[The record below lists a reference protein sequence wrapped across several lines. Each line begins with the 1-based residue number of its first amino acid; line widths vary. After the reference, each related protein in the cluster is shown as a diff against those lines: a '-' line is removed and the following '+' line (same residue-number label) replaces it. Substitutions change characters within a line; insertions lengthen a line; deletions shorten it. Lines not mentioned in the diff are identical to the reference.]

1 MISIIVTA
9 YNVAS
14 TIVRKAFTAFQN
26 ANSDFFTLIKAHVQW
41 YLSNPGAEK
50 LDENKATR
58 TRVLNMNAGENVE
71 KLSDKTEENIA
82 KVLMRVSLAG
92 FIRYFRLSVW
102 QRLWACRTSVWAAGT
117 YSVPAQKSPS
127 WS

>member
-1 MISIIVTA
+1 MT
-9 YNVAS
+9 NVAS

-71 KLSDKTEENIA
+71 KLSDKTETPEN
-82 KVLMRVSLAG
+82 KPK
-92 FIRYFRLSVW
+92 
-102 QRLWACRTSVWAAGT
+102 QPEQ
-117 YSVPAQKSPS
+117 PAPENKPENKPNSEDNFDS
-127 WS
+127 EDWERGWDKYLK